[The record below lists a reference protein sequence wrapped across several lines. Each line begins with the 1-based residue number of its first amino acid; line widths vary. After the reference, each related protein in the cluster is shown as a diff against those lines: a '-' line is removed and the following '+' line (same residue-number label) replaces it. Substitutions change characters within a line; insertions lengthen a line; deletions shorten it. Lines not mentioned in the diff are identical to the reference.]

1 MTTNIKSTIIAPTY
15 TIRKKIGR
23 YSSSKKK
30 SKQETLKN
38 AKIRKSAEYMGFL
51 EKPTIMDEKTQRVE
65 KKEKIAIFEIIEELL
80 KFE

>member
-1 MTTNIKSTIIAPTY
+1 M
-15 TIRKKIGR
+15 

-38 AKIRKSAEYMGFL
+38 AKIRKSAEYMGFF
-51 EKPTIMDEKTQRVE
+51 ENPTIMDEKTQRVE
-65 KKEKIAIFEIIEELL
+65 KKEKIAIFEIILKLL

>member
-1 MTTNIKSTIIAPTY
+1 M
-15 TIRKKIGR
+15 

-38 AKIRKSAEYMGFL
+38 AKIRKSAEYMGFF

-65 KKEKIAIFEIIEELL
+65 KKKKIAIFEIIL
-80 KFE
+80 KL

>member
-1 MTTNIKSTIIAPTY
+1 M
-15 TIRKKIGR
+15 

-38 AKIRKSAEYMGFL
+38 ARIRKSAEYIGFF
-51 EKPTIMDEKTQRVE
+51 ENPTIIDEKTQRVE
-65 KKEKIAIFEIIEELL
+65 KKEKIAIFEIIRELL